1 MAKAKSKKKRSVR
14 ILKMLLAW
22 AILLGGTVGLVVLV
36 WNLLGR
42 VVTPRPGPRPDSDK
56 PGAKEE
62 APTVTLFYTCDIE
75 GRLAPYTCEEGNLGG
90 VARMATVFAD
100 WMKEHPHRVLVDVGN
115 STLSAH
121 EASETINAFTFSA
134 LDKLGYDVVNCGDN
148 EATLS
153 LDELR
158 ALAKDRKFK
167 LISANLV
174 RADTRA
180 PIFPTHTIIRRRGLQ
195 IAFIGLLREEILPKH
210 TGKGVRLINPAAAL
224 RGAINVVKPN
234 ADIIVVLAFMP
245 PEEIH
250 ELARKH
256 PEVNIFVGGLTPVTS
271 APYELAGPRANP
283 TTLVTYLGD
292 QGCTVAWLKAQ
303 FPKTGRPPIATGRV
317 VALDESVKPDPAFV
331 GLISEFTAA
340 LSGKAMPGS
349 TQDPKM
355 PCTSSYVGS
364 DVCKLCHIKQFYSW
378 QATDHAGAYVSL
390 LQKGKQKDPACLV
403 CHATGYGMPGGFD
416 PQRADTP
423 VAKGEAPKAGE
434 KEAALKGLRAQRS
447 QDPVKGVGCECC
459 HGGARHH
466 LGIALR
472 DRLAAAR
479 TPLLRTVPSV
489 ENCIRCHTA
498 ARPCRDPA
506 TPEPFERNEYM
517 DKIKHWE

>member
-1 MAKAKSKKKRSVR
+1 
-14 ILKMLLAW
+14 MLLAW
-22 AILLGGTVGLVVLV
+22 GLLVGGTIGAVILLWYV
-36 WNLLGR
+36 LGR
-42 VVTPRPGPRPDSDK
+42 FVSPTGGSRRGGNKADAAEEIPG
-56 PGAKEE
+56 
-62 APTVTLFYTCDIE
+62 VTLFYTGDIE
-75 GRLAPYTCEEGNLGG
+75 GRLAPYNCEEGSLGG
-90 VARMATVFAD
+90 VARMATLFAD
-100 WMKEHPHRVLVDVGN
+100 WTKDHSHRVLVDVGN

-180 PIFPTHTIIRRRGLQ
+180 PIFPTHQIIRRRGLQ
-195 IAFIGLLREEILPKH
+195 VAFIGLLREDILPKH
-210 TGKGVRLINPAAAL
+210 AGKGVRLINPAAAL
-224 RGAINVVKPN
+224 RGAINVVKPT
-234 ADIIVVLAFMP
+234 ADIIVVLAFLP

-256 PEVNIFVGGLTPVTS
+256 PEVNVFVGGVTPVTS

-283 TTLVTYLGD
+283 ATLVTYLGD
-292 QGCTVAWLKAQ
+292 QGCAAAWLKVQ
-303 FPKTGRPPIATGRV
+303 LPKGGTPSGMGRV
-317 VALDESVKPDPAFV
+317 VALDDSVKSDPAFV

-355 PCTSSYVGS
+355 PCTSSFVGS

-378 QATDHAGAYVSL
+378 QATDHAGSYVTL
-390 LQKGKQKDPACLV
+390 LQKGKQKDPACLI
-403 CHATGYGMPGGFD
+403 CHVTGFGMPGGFD
-416 PQRADTP
+416 PDRPDTP
-423 VAKGEAPKAGE
+423 AAKGAE
-434 KEAALKGLRAQRS
+434 KDALKATRVLRS

-472 DRLAAAR
+472 DRFAAAR
-479 TPLLRTVPSV
+479 TPLLRPTPSV
-489 ENCIRCHTA
+489 ENCIRCHIA
-498 ARPCRDPA
+498 SRPCRDPGTA
-506 TPEPFERNEYM
+506 EPYERNEYM
-517 DKIKHWE
+517 DRIKHWE